1 MTVRVAFGPG
11 DGGAV
16 GDGKAEGGGMLDEM
30 VARPERIHIACAA
43 KTACNARTSF
53 DLGFESGPSLV
64 TLTRIFFIF
73 IFKKN

>member
-30 VARPERIHIACAA
+30 VARPERIHIACG
-43 KTACNARTSF
+43 KACLQCSYV
-53 DLGFESGPSLV
+53 L
-64 TLTRIFFIF
+64 
-73 IFKKN
+73 